1 MLCFK
6 NSTLHEYLEE
16 INELF
21 ELIPGMGFKNGLLT
35 RVRIHSGSP
44 AGYDAV
50 DY

>member
-1 MLCFK
+1 MLFE
-6 NSTLHEYLEE
+6 NFTLHEYLEAV
-16 INELF
+16 NELF